1 MAEIDFV
8 TRYEQRIRFVQ
19 QTVRQ
24 HTKLSDKAA
33 RELAVRVV
41 DALDH
46 IPEVPR

>member
-1 MAEIDFV
+1 MTEIDFV
-8 TRYEQRIRFVQ
+8 SRYEQRIRFVQ

-24 HTKLSDKAA
+24 HTKLSDKAS

-46 IPEVPR
+46 IPEVR